1 MKVDADNQWLWRKS
15 PRRIEAES
23 IRDSILKVSG
33 QLNPEVGGQGYQDVK
48 SYFFKGTQFYEP
60 LDPIGKEFNRR
71 TIYRF
76 SARGGRHPLLETFDC
91 PDPSTTTP
99 DRASTT
105 TPLQALSLM
114 NTSFVLRMSD
124 LLAKRVTQRA
134 GSENQKQVTELFL
147 LAFQR
152 RPQPQEALM
161 ARDFIKQYGLAA
173 LCRVIVNSNE
183 FLYVN

>member
-1 MKVDADNQWLWRKS
+1 
-15 PRRIEAES
+15 
-23 IRDSILKVSG
+23 
-33 QLNPEVGGQGYQDVK
+33 VK

-60 LDPIGKEFNRR
+60 LDPVGKEFNRR
-71 TIYRF
+71 SIYRF

-124 LLAKRVTQRA
+124 LLAKRVKQRA
-134 GSENQKQVTELFL
+134 GLQTQEQVSELFL

-152 RPQPQEALM
+152 QPQPAEALL
-161 ARDFIKQYGLAA
+161 AEKFVKQHGLSA
-173 LCRVIVNSNE
+173 LCRVILNSNE